1 VVLRYGAVIVLCDKS
16 VSCLQKAQ
24 LGKALLGKALL
35 GKALLGKALLGK
47 ALLGKASNLA
57 ISSSRASPVSP
68 SC

>member
-1 VVLRYGAVIVLCDKS
+1 MLCDKS

-24 LGKALLGKALL
+24 LGKALL

>member
-1 VVLRYGAVIVLCDKS
+1 MVLRYGAVIVLCDKS

-47 ALLGKASNLA
+47 ASNVA

>member
-1 VVLRYGAVIVLCDKS
+1 MSRGAALWSCHCALRQEF
-16 VSCLQKAQ
+16 SCLQKAQ

-47 ALLGKASNLA
+47 ASNVA

>member
-47 ALLGKASNLA
+47 ASNVA